1 MIAASET
8 LFPSVSDIP
17 VRNTSELPSET
28 FRRTSETVRN
38 SVSLCRVRNCPG
50 GLYRPPDSDARRRKK
65 TTPNLAHIK
74 RYAL

>member
-28 FRRTSETVRN
+28 FQKRPKPSETASHSAASEIVRG
-38 SVSLCRVRNCPG
+38 VYIDPRIRTLG
-50 GLYRPPDSDARRRKK
+50 DGQRPLPTS
-65 TTPNLAHIK
+65 PI
-74 RYAL
+74 